1 MTIMIEGAVK
11 AFGGRRAVDGVDLA
25 LTPGEFVAV
34 VGPSG
39 CGKSTLLRLVA
50 GLETLDAGA
59 IRLDGPVVS
68 GPGVH
73 VPPEAR
79 GVGVVFQSY
88 ALWPHLSVLDN
99 VGFPI
104 EAAGGGRRAARAR
117 AAEHLRTV
125 DLGGYAERQPAELS
139 GGQRQRVA
147 LARCLAQGARTILM
161 DEPLANL
168 DPHLRAAME
177 EELSDFHRRT
187 GATVLFIT
195 HDQREAFA
203 VADRVAVMSQ
213 GRILHCAPPEEVYQR
228 PASETVAR
236 FIGRG
241 AILPAV
247 RAGGVADLGPLRCP
261 VDGPGGDGP
270 VRVLVRPEDVA
281 LAPGG
286 PAEGRVRAALYRG
299 GVWEATVE
307 VPGLAEPLAVAARS
321 RIAAGETVR
330 LGVTRG
336 WALPSEAPGH
346 HAGGQAAG

>member
-1 MTIMIEGAVK
+1 MIRIDRAVK
-11 AFGGRRAVDGVDLA
+11 AFGGARAIDGVSLDLRDA
-25 LTPGEFVAV
+25 EFVAV

-50 GLETLDAGA
+50 GLETLDAGRIA
-59 IRLDGPVVS
+59 LGERTVS
-68 GPGVH
+68 APGLH

-88 ALWPHLSVLDN
+88 ALWPHLNVRDN
-99 VGFPI
+99 VGFPV
-104 EAAGGGRRAARAR
+104 EAAGEGRRAARAQ
-117 AAEHLRTV
+117 ADGHLRTV
-125 DLGGYAERQPAELS
+125 GLEGFADRRPADLS

-203 VADRVAVMSQ
+203 IADRVAVMAA
-213 GRILHCAPPEEVYQR
+213 GAILHCAPPDEVYRR
-228 PASETVAR
+228 PASEAVAR

-241 AILPAV
+241 TIVDGL
-247 RAGGVADLGPLRCP
+247 RAGRAADLGPLRCA
-261 VDGPGGDGP
+261 VDGPGADGP
-270 VRVLVRPEDVA
+270 VRVLIRPEDVA
-281 LAPGG
+281 LAPDA
-286 PAEGRVRAALYRG
+286 PAEGRVKRSRYRG
-299 GVWEATVE
+299 GAWEALVD
-307 VPGLAEPLAVAARS
+307 VPGLAEPLAVAARE
-321 RIAAGETVR
+321 RLAEGQGVR
-330 LGVTRG
+330 LGITAG
-336 WALPSEAPGH
+336 WALPSQAPGH
-346 HAGGQAAG
+346 DARRQPAA